1 MGEKKN
7 NPYVNIIMNC
17 HNGEK
22 FIEKSINSILKQNY
36 TNYEVIFYD
45 NNSNDKSAYI
55 IKSKI
60 KKLIYYKTNITENLG
75 TARKNA
81 LEKAKHKYVAFL
93 DCDDC
98 WYPNHLEKAVD
109 FLENNQNYNLTYN
122 NVSLIDDKEKVIKKK
137 IFKYLKPSGNIF
149 KELLSGYFLTIAT
162 VVIRNDFIKKNNL
175 NFNEKYNFINDV
187 DLFTRIS
194 YLTNIK
200 YLNSISARVRI
211 HNNRLT
217 TKNFFSFYDEH
228 IDYLNDL
235 KLKIKNFENKYENE
249 IAILKNNLNYRQ
261 SLLEWKLKKYSD
273 SRKRLIECSKNKSK
287 YIIVFLLTYFIEYE
301 MFRKLFIKN
310 L

>member
-1 MGEKKN
+1 MNEKKN

-22 FIEKSINSILKQNY
+22 FLEKSINSILKQNY
-36 TNYEVIFYD
+36 PNYEVIFYD

-98 WYPNHLEKAVD
+98 WYPNHLEMAVD

-122 NVSLIDDKEKVIKKK
+122 NVSLIDDKGKVIKK
-137 IFKYLKPSGNIF
+137 IFKNLKPSGNIF

-162 VVIRNDFIKKNNL
+162 VVIRNDFIKK
-175 NFNEKYNFINDV
+175 
-187 DLFTRIS
+187 
-194 YLTNIK
+194 
-200 YLNSISARVRI
+200 
-211 HNNRLT
+211 
-217 TKNFFSFYDEH
+217 
-228 IDYLNDL
+228 
-235 KLKIKNFENKYENE
+235 
-249 IAILKNNLNYRQ
+249 
-261 SLLEWKLKKYSD
+261 
-273 SRKRLIECSKNKSK
+273 
-287 YIIVFLLTYFIEYE
+287 
-301 MFRKLFIKN
+301 
-310 L
+310 